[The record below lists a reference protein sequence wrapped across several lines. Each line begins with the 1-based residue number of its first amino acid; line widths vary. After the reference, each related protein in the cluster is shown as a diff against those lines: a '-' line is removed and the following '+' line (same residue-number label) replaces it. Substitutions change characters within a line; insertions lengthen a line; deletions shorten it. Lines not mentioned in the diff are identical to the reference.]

1 MIWPFARRRP
11 APTTCAEAG
20 RTGALV
26 KADREREKIRAT
38 TIALAKQIGRPELAE
53 PLQTPNQGI

>member
-1 MIWPFARRRP
+1 MIWPFTHRRP

-26 KADREREKIRAT
+26 KADRERAKIRET
-38 TIALAKQIGRPELAE
+38 TIALAKQIGRPDLAA
-53 PLQTPNQGI
+53 PLQQRPD